1 MPSQFV
7 HLESWSRKGN
17 ASGRSTRFIF
27 AETRRDPGAS
37 GHVTNPA
44 APVVIC
50 GVDVDEVERQH
61 DAAADLARTTP
72 KGGKPKRVRQ
82 DQHTLITVV
91 ASHHFTVEEV
101 RDDPLKRRDLARWEG
116 LTVEWLKA
124 QYGDQ
129 LVSVVRHEDESHWH
143 LHAYILPSSPDM
155 RASTLHPGQRAKA
168 EIMQAGPA
176 RGEDSKALNRRG
188 DRAYKAAMRAWQ
200 DSYYDIVAAPCGLT
214 RLGPQRRRL
223 TRAEWKAEQ
232 MQARALRE
240 TLDRARAV
248 KQKGESWIATAK
260 EKANRIAREATVAKT
275 EAERQMEQARAAA
288 AAALAALDKAVAEQR
303 KAQGMMARAR
313 VEATR
318 VRKAA
323 ARIQSLPGILR
334 NLWDGFRRSKVQDRI
349 HAAVETEM
357 NDLRGQ
363 AAAAAERA
371 RTAND
376 ARRRAEE
383 KTRTLDRALAEV
395 GAQRDAAWREL
406 VGLRPPEPE
415 NTVSAA
421 PRPKSSGW
429 QK

>member
-17 ASGRSTRFIF
+17 ASGRSTGFIF
-27 AETRRDPGAS
+27 AEARRDPGAS

-44 APVVIC
+44 APIVIY
-50 GVDVDEVERQH
+50 GVGVEEVERQH

-72 KGGKPKRVRQ
+72 KGGMPKRIRQ

-101 RDDPLKRRDLARWEG
+101 RDDPLKRRDLARWEI
-116 LTVEWLKA
+116 LTVEWLKG

-143 LHAYILPSSPDM
+143 LHAYVLPSSPDM
-155 RASTLHPGQRAKA
+155 KASALHPGQRAKA
-168 EIMQAGPA
+168 EIMQAGPVG
-176 RGEDSKALNRRG
+176 GEDSKAVNRRG
-188 DRAYKAAMRAWQ
+188 DRAYRAAMRAWQ
-200 DSYYDIVAAPCGLT
+200 DSYYQTVAAPCGLT

-232 MQARALRE
+232 LQAQALRE

-248 KQKGESWIATAK
+248 KQKGESWIATTKAK
-260 EKANRIAREATVAKT
+260 ADRIVR
-275 EAERQMEQARAAA
+275 EAEREMEQARATTT
-288 AAALAALDKAVAEQR
+288 AALAAHDKAVVEQR
-303 KAQGMMARAR
+303 KAQGMMSHARQEAAR
-313 VEATR
+313 VRNA
-318 VRKAA
+318 VS
-323 ARIQSLPGILR
+323 RIQSLPGILR
-334 NLWDGFRRSKVQDRI
+334 NIWDGFRRSKVQDRI

-363 AAAAAERA
+363 AVAAAERA

-395 GAQRDAAWREL
+395 GVQRDAAWREL
-406 VGLRPPEPE
+406 ARLRPPEPE
-415 NTVSAA
+415 NTFPAT
-421 PRPKSSGW
+421 PRPKPSVW
-429 QK
+429 RK

>member
-17 ASGRSTRFIF
+17 ASGRSTGFIF
-27 AETRRDPGAS
+27 AEARRDRGAS

-44 APVVIC
+44 APVVVY
-50 GVDVDEVERQH
+50 GVDVDEVERRH

-72 KGGKPKRVRQ
+72 KGGKPKRIRQ
-82 DQHTLITVV
+82 DQHTLITVA

-101 RDDPLKRRDLARWEG
+101 RDDPLKRRDLARWEN
-116 LTVEWLKA
+116 LTVEWLKT

-155 RASTLHPGQRAKA
+155 RASALHPGQRAKA
-168 EIMQAGPA
+168 GIMQAGPV
-176 RGEDSKALNRRG
+176 RGEDSNALNRRG

-260 EKANRIAREATVAKT
+260 EKADRIAQEAK
-275 EAERQMEQARAAA
+275 RQMEQARAAT
-288 AAALAALDKAVAEQR
+288 AAALAAQDKAVAEQR
-303 KAQGMMARAR
+303 KAQGMMARVR
-313 VEATR
+313 VEAAR

-323 ARIQSLPGILR
+323 SRIQSLPGILR

-349 HAAVETEM
+349 HATVETEM

-406 VGLRPPEPE
+406 AGLRPPEPE
-415 NTVSAA
+415 NTVSAV
-421 PRPKSSGW
+421 PRPKPPGW
-429 QK
+429 RK